1 MSYQTDSA
9 QSTQFDEISHHIRF
23 VGGTTAVTKLFG
35 LGVAVTYVSTGVVNL
50 VWAENPGTYL
60 GVSGYCFDATTAS
73 ALKGYTLVPGAY
85 NSVTRT
91 MVLNIFNSS
100 FAAADLAALQ
110 NLTLRVVFRL
120 CNA

>member
-1 MSYQTDSA
+1 MSYQNDESS
-9 QSTQFDEISHHIRF
+9 STQFDEVNHHIRF
-23 VGGTTAVTKLFG
+23 VGGSAAVTKLFG
-35 LGVAVTYVSTGVVNL
+35 LGVTITYVSTGVVNL

-60 GVSGYCFDATTAS
+60 GVGGYCFDATTAS

-91 MVLNIFNSS
+91 LVLNIFNSS

-110 NLTLRVVFRL
+110 NLTLRVLFRL